1 MKRKTTQT
9 LVISISVLGLL
20 LFGGCG
26 NTDNRTAKNTGLGA
40 ATGAVV
46 GGVIGHQ
53 SGETAEGAALGAAV
67 GGAGG
72 YGYSKATED
81 EDDE

>member
-1 MKRKTTQT
+1 MEIKNY
-9 LVISISVLGLL
+9 LL
-20 LFGGCG
+20 LAVLFASLAIAGCE
-26 NTDNRTAKNTGLGA
+26 NVDDRTMRNTGIGA

-46 GGVIGHQ
+46 GGVAA
-53 SGETAEGAALGAAV
+53 EDAAEGAAIGAAV

-81 EDDE
+81 EEEDDD